1 MPNPNSELGFINTK
15 IGFKGPNIQMMVD
28 NGSTHSIIC
37 AETWEKIPNKERYEI
52 AEGETNFIG
61 TTEES
66 VRGLKRV
73 IVPFEFTDEEDEKHR
88 MVYQFY
94 IVEGK
99 LPHQAYLG
107 RDWLQTSVFCKG
119 ILPNHLIIKDTIEG
133 LERKILIN
141 SISNSK
147 YMNSINLMVVQDT
160 MILPNKTVRIAT
172 YPEKEIEG
180 SDYFIVDQLFG
191 RIDSEDEMEGY
202 EQNKM
207 DYNVFPCMLN
217 RSPKNEYHIYI
228 TNNSDKGICLKEGTP
243 IAEANH
249 PSPSTN
255 FMHVAFSINE
265 EDSQEATATKEN
277 CFMSSWSQ

>member
-1 MPNPNSELGFINTK
+1 MIKLAKSFPKSIKPHFEAAKKGSENFILPNPNSELGFINTK

-28 NGSTHSIIC
+28 IGSTHSIIC

-73 IVPFEFTDEEDEKHR
+73 IVPFEFTDEEDKKHR

-119 ILPNHLIIKDTIEG
+119 IFPNHLIIKDTIEG

-141 SISNSK
+141 SMSNSK

-191 RIDSEDEMEGY
+191 RIESEDEMNGY

-207 DYNVFPCMLN
+207 DYNVF
-217 RSPKNEYHIYI
+217 H
-228 TNNSDKGICLKEGTP
+228 
-243 IAEANH
+243 A
-249 PSPSTN
+249 
-255 FMHVAFSINE
+255 
-265 EDSQEATATKEN
+265 
-277 CFMSSWSQ
+277 